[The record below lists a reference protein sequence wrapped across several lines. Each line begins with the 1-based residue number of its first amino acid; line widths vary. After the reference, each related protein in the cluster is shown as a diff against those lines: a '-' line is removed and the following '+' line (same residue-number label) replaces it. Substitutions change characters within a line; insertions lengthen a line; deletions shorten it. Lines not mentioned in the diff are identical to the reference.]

1 MKVSNKIL
9 LIVSIYLISSE
20 IRKWYE
26 TLNYEDN
33 EEEIPE
39 SIQHLYI

>member
-9 LIVSIYLISSE
+9 LIVSIYLLSLE

-33 EEEIPE
+33 EEQIPE
-39 SIQHLYI
+39 SVQHLYI

>member
-9 LIVSIYLISSE
+9 LIVSIYLLSSE

-26 TLNYEDN
+26 TLNYEYN

-39 SIQHLYI
+39 SVQNLYI

>member
-9 LIVSIYLISSE
+9 LIVSIYLLSSE

-26 TLNYEDN
+26 TLNYKDN

-39 SIQHLYI
+39 SIQHLYV

>member
-9 LIVSIYLISSE
+9 LIVSIYLLSSE

-26 TLNYEDN
+26 TLNYEEI

-39 SIQHLYI
+39 SVQHLYI

>member
-9 LIVSIYLISSE
+9 LIVSIYLLSSE

-33 EEEIPE
+33 EEAIPE
-39 SIQHLYI
+39 RIQHLYI